1 MATRGRPWLPPDI
14 DLSQPEIRVSLHTGS
29 DTHEPP
35 AGAEVRDRFDRRWV
49 RGGSCWVGGGS
60 CWVGEEDD
68 VLTDWPDLVAER
80 GPITWSAQ

>member
-1 MATRGRPWLPPDI
+1 VATRGRPWPPLDI
-14 DLSQPEIRVSLHTGS
+14 DFSQPEIRVSLHTGS
-29 DTHEPP
+29 NTHEPP

-49 RGGSCWVGGGS
+49 RGGS